1 MHPVLRPPWQ
11 VRAAIVAYGL
21 TALAELVRIGWT
33 GVLATGGAQGPVT
46 LVLISSSLVAVG
58 IWAGVSYGLFQG
70 RNWVRVLF
78 IAWALI
84 VLISVS
90 REMLTRTTGSSAH
103 SSAVMTAGKVFSAA
117 MTLAAGVLLITTPAN
132 QWFRTAPARAHAS
145 RNAIPTSPAT
155 RRSARACVVISVL
168 LFVASLTVPAFR
180 TDTDSQYGIAALV
193 MGPLEFLAAPL
204 LGLPWLANPI
214 LGVAWLAIATKGKT
228 VGLIGS
234 AVAVGLAL
242 LFAINGEIVESEAG
256 GTSPVISLSAGYFL
270 WVFSMLTALAG
281 ALMVTYRG
289 ATVDPS

>member
-1 MHPVLRPPWQ
+1 M
-11 VRAAIVAYGL
+11 
-21 TALAELVRIGWT
+21 
-33 GVLATGGAQGPVT
+33 
-46 LVLISSSLVAVG
+46 
-58 IWAGVSYGLFQG
+58 
-70 RNWVRVLF
+70 
-78 IAWALI
+78 
-84 VLISVS
+84 
-90 REMLTRTTGSSAH
+90 
-103 SSAVMTAGKVFSAA
+103 
-117 MTLAAGVLLITTPAN
+117 
-132 QWFRTAPARAHAS
+132 
-145 RNAIPTSPAT
+145 
-155 RRSARACVVISVL
+155 ISVL